1 MRARRGGSH
10 RQHDGAVSTGV
21 GDAWYDPT
29 SVPELSVVVPAYNE
43 AENIVGTISE
53 WTTELDRLGIDYV
66 LTVYDDGSRD
76 DTEGVVRA
84 LATSHPRLTVER
96 HANVG
101 HGPTILR
108 GYGQARGE
116 WVLQIDS
123 DREIRAVAFEQLW
136 RHRHEYDLLMGRRT
150 DRASPLA
157 RRVVTWMARTTIRC
171 LFGAPIQDVNTPYR
185 LVRRAALERM
195 VTRIPDAAF
204 APNVIMSGL
213 AVRDGLRVVEYP
225 VQHHPRAAGVTSL
238 SAGRALRMGWRC
250 FREAVAV
257 RFGPR

>member
-1 MRARRGGSH
+1 
-10 RQHDGAVSTGV
+10 VSSRLGH
-21 GDAWYDPT
+21 AWYDPT
-29 SVPELSVVVPAYNE
+29 IVPELSVVIPAYNE
-43 AENIVGTISE
+43 AGNIAEVIGE
-53 WTTELDRLGIDYV
+53 WTTVLDRLGIDYL

-76 DTEGVVRA
+76 GTEQVVRG
-84 LATSHPRLTVER
+84 LAADQRRLRIER
-96 HANVG
+96 HSNMG

-108 GYGQARGE
+108 GYREARGE

-123 DREIRAVAFEQLW
+123 DREIRAAAFEQLW
-136 RHRHEYDLLMGRRT
+136 RHREEYDLLMGRRT
-150 DRASPLA
+150 DRASPIA

-185 LVRRAALERM
+185 LVRRDALERM

-213 AVRDGLRVVEYP
+213 AARDGLRVVEYP